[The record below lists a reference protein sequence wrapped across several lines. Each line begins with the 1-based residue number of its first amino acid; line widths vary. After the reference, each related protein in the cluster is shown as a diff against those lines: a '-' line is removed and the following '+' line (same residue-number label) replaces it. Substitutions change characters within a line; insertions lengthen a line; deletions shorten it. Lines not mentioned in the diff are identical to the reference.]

1 MDPKTS
7 RGLGNVSS
15 FASLLKS
22 DPQAAPAPTMIPD
35 EIVSDAGNGATEGA
49 ATLEKSARKKRVKV
63 VARLEK
69 RGLHLSQ
76 DVMTRLTFLAHE
88 RKQSLSQVANAILDG
103 NLPKY
108 TLTRVAG

>member
-1 MDPKTS
+1 MDPKTT

-15 FASLLKS
+15 FAALVKS
-22 DPQAAPAPTMIPD
+22 DPQAAPASTMISDDPAP
-35 EIVSDAGNGATEGA
+35 DAGNTGTEGA

-76 DVMTRLTFLAHE
+76 DVMNRLTFLAHE

-108 TLTRVAG
+108 TLNRVAG

>member
-1 MDPKTS
+1 MDHKSS
-7 RGLGNVSS
+7 RGLSNVSS
-15 FASLLKS
+15 FAALLKS
-22 DPQAAPAPTMIPD
+22 DPQAAPAPTMISD
-35 EIVSDAGNGATEGA
+35 ETVSDAGNGTTEGA

-88 RKQSLSQVANAILDG
+88 RKQSLSQVANAILDT
-103 NLPKY
+103 NLPRY

>member
-1 MDPKTS
+1 MDHKSS
-7 RGLGNVSS
+7 RGLSNVSS
-15 FASLLKS
+15 FAALLKS

-35 EIVSDAGNGATEGA
+35 ETVSDAGNGTPEGA
-49 ATLEKSARKKRVKV
+49 ATLEKAARKKRVKV

-88 RKQSLSQVANAILDG
+88 RKQSLSQVANAILDT
-103 NLPKY
+103 NLPRY